1 MKKLFEG
8 VIAFQKDNYESN
20 KNLFEELR
28 TCQRPHTLFIGCSDS
43 RVVPNLML
51 NSAPGELFM
60 IRNIANL
67 VPPYRESQEFLATTS
82 AIEYAV
88 EVLKVEHIL
97 VCGHSN
103 CGGVS
108 SLLAPYE
115 SLSKV
120 PHVLRWLEIADPVR
134 QKVLQ
139 PEYDELNI
147 YQKEWMAERLNI
159 ILQIEHLLT
168 YPYVKKR
175 YEEKRLKLL
184 GWYYIIETGE
194 IYNYNL
200 ETKQYELVEECKL

>member
-8 VIAFQKDNYESN
+8 VIAFQKESYEAN
-20 KNLFEELR
+20 KDLFEDLR
-28 TCQRPHTLFIGCSDS
+28 ACQRPHTLFIGCSDS

-51 NSAPGELFM
+51 NSSPGELFM

-103 CGGVS
+103 CGGCS
-108 SLLAPYE
+108 ALLAPPDT
-115 SLSKV
+115 LHKV
-120 PHVLRWLEIADPVR
+120 PHVSRWLEIADPVR
-134 QKVLQ
+134 QKVMQ

-159 ILQIEHLLT
+159 ILQLEHLLT

-175 YEEKRLKLL
+175 YEEKKLKLL

-194 IYNYNL
+194 IHNYNL
-200 ETKQYELVEECKL
+200 ETKQYELVEEKRL